1 MARLARLA
9 VLLLFVVGAGLWAGT
24 WWRSQ
29 QEEAAN
35 PGGVGVPGGVTIGG
49 AFQLVTPDGR
59 TVTDRDFRG
68 KVMVVYF
75 GYTFCP
81 DVCPTELQSVAAVA
95 PVIGADAAEV
105 ASAIAFTAVLG
116 VVVVLSLP
124 LMSIWLHLSTLQS
137 GVFAGLVVYA
147 VPQVLAATAPLGA
160 AAVQIGTLVKLV
172 RVLMLG
178 PVILVLSIITGK
190 RDGKIGFSKLVPW
203 FIIGFLLMMALRS
216 LSLIPP
222 VMLPPMAQIS
232 TFFTIVSM
240 AALGLATDLRAVAAA
255 GARVTATVTCSLLLL
270 GLISLALIRLI
281 GVG

>member
-81 DVCPTELQSVAAVA
+81 DVCPTELQSVAAALALLGDKAAQVA
-95 PVIGADAAEV
+95 PVFITIDPERDTPKAMGEYVKLFDDRLVGLSGSAEQ
-105 ASAIAFTAVLG
+105 I
-116 VVVVLSLP
+116 
-124 LMSIWLHLSTLQS
+124 
-137 GVFAGLVVYA
+137 
-147 VPQVLAATAPLGA
+147 
-160 AAVQIGTLVKLV
+160 AAVAKAYRAYYARAEAKGASTY
-172 RVLMLG
+172 LMDHSSF
-178 PVILVLSIITGK
+178 IYIMGK
-190 RDGKIGFSKLVPW
+190 DGSF
-203 FIIGFLLMMALRS
+203 R
-216 LSLIPP
+216 
-222 VMLPPMAQIS
+222 
-232 TFFTIVSM
+232 
-240 AALGLATDLRAVAAA
+240 
-255 GARVTATVTCSLLLL
+255 
-270 GLISLALIRLI
+270 ALIKPGAKPEEIADIVRAQL
-281 GVG
+281 GRS